1 MNAEQIY
8 NNYRIPECIDVSQSA
23 PVFNMFL
30 LICLTANL
38 LLLSFNL
45 TSSNKAAR
53 CNIAVRNFRHEGRL
67 TLKAFL
73 LVSSHSYLFH

>member
-8 NNYRIPECIDVSQSA
+8 KNYRIPECIAVSQRA

-38 LLLSFNL
+38 LLLSVNS
-45 TSSNKAAR
+45 TSSNAAASCQKLQIR
-53 CNIAVRNFRHEGRL
+53 GETNIEGFF
-67 TLKAFL
+67 AS
-73 LVSSHSYLFH
+73 VIP